1 MVSEFENRKLIF
13 HPVNRESKI
22 ANRKLKSDPEIKVT
36 ADGSHTLYVPSLDE
50 HYHSHFGAITESKHI
65 FVDAGLASLPNPD
78 ISILEV
84 GFGTGLNA
92 LLTALYAGEHKVNVT
107 YSSLEKYPLD
117 AEVVKQ
123 LNYGSL
129 IGSHSAELFESI
141 HSAPW
146 GAPVAITEWFTLNK
160 ILSDLTADDPEGL
173 FDLVYFDA
181 FGPDKQPEMWTEEVM
196 RRIAAVTSTG
206 SVLVTYSAK
215 GNLKRMLRSLG
226 FEVTLLPGP
235 PGKRVMTRAVKR

>member
-1 MVSEFENRKLIF
+1 MNPEL
-13 HPVNRESKI
+13 KI
-22 ANRKLKSDPEIKVT
+22 T
-36 ADGSHTLYVPSLDE
+36 QDGSHTLYVPSLDE

-65 FVDAGLASLPNPD
+65 FIEAGLASLQRSD
-78 ISILEV
+78 VSILEV

-92 LLTALYAGEHKVNVT
+92 LLTALYAGEHKVSVT
-107 YSSLEKYPLD
+107 YSSLEKYPLA

-129 IGSHSAELFESI
+129 VGSRGAELFESI

-146 GAPVAITEWFTLNK
+146 GVHVPITEWFSLNK
-160 ILSDLTADDPEGL
+160 VLSDLTADDPEGL

-181 FGPDKQPEMWTEEVM
+181 FGPDKQPEMWTEEVI
-196 RRIAAVTSTG
+196 RRIAAVTRSG